1 MTQFTFNRGGTRVRQ
16 MPRPKPT
23 YKHTHAHTHQQRRRR
38 ANSGDTGQR
47 NETER
52 NDRTAHTLSV
62 AHAITVRE
70 ELMMRTVKRT
80 HWRFAAACARVRR
93 LSQCARRDIAARA
106 AGIRAPRSFGQLSR
120 SLRPC
125 LRPFSAVSI
134 TTRFQLG
141 PHTHGAIVVVG
152 LLTAP
157 VYGWT
162 VNGRKVDVRRLR

>member
-1 MTQFTFNRGGTRVRQ
+1 

-52 NDRTAHTLSV
+52 SDRTAHTLSV

-80 HWRFAAACARVRR
+80 HWRLAAACARVRR
-93 LSQCARRDIAARA
+93 LSQCARRRHCSGSGWNTRA
-106 AGIRAPRSFGQLSR
+106 ALVWPAVPLFAPMFTSIFSSFNYDSVPVRATHMGPLLLSAC
-120 SLRPC
+120 SLR
-125 LRPFSAVSI
+125 
-134 TTRFQLG
+134 RFM
-141 PHTHGAIVVVG
+141 VG
-152 LLTAP
+152 L
-157 VYGWT
+157 
-162 VNGRKVDVRRLR
+162 